1 MNSFVFPAH
10 DAFRNRAD
18 DLAAM
23 EDWWQGRDRN
33 ALTLFGRRRV
43 GKSWLFREFA
53 HNKLAIILVSDR
65 RAKGAQL
72 SRFAATLAPYF
83 GGVQPSITDVPELF
97 AALYTLGQD
106 RKLLV
111 VIDEFPYLLPT
122 RRREQDA
129 VLTGIQAVMEER
141 DSSKLKLLLC
151 GSHIGQMAT
160 LLSESSPIRGRL
172 TSLPVDPL
180 RFKDAQAF
188 IPAAG
193 AQEKVERFAVAGGM
207 SLYLDEL
214 GGGGS
219 LRERICS
226 RVLNSRGSL
235 FDDPREV
242 LEEEL
247 RSPGIY
253 FSILEELAAGERSA
267 GDLATAIGVK
277 TPDLSQYL
285 KTLQG
290 MSLVERV
297 APVAGRA
304 DLRFRVAD
312 PFLRFWF
319 RFVFPFQDD
328 LKSGVL
334 PASHYDS
341 EIQPIF
347 AEHVAPVFESLCR
360 QWTRQE
366 PGANGVGSW
375 WGNALNQLRKTGER
389 QTEEIDVVGLQRSA
403 VTVVG
408 ECKWTSGR
416 LTAKVLA
423 DVENYKIPAMRQAG
437 FKVAARPLIVLFSR
451 SGFKTNL
458 VEKVG
463 DRDDVRL
470 VELDQLVQDLLL

>member
-1 MNSFVFPAH
+1 
-10 DAFRNRAD
+10 
-18 DLAAM
+18 
-23 EDWWQGRDRN
+23 
-33 ALTLFGRRRV
+33 
-43 GKSWLFREFA
+43 
-53 HNKLAIILVSDR
+53 
-65 RAKGAQL
+65 
-72 SRFAATLAPYF
+72 
-83 GGVQPSITDVPELF
+83 
-97 AALYTLGQD
+97 
-106 RKLLV
+106 
-111 VIDEFPYLLPT
+111 
-122 RRREQDA
+122 
-129 VLTGIQAVMEER
+129 
-141 DSSKLKLLLC
+141 
-151 GSHIGQMAT
+151 
-160 LLSESSPIRGRL
+160 
-172 TSLPVDPL
+172 
-180 RFKDAQAF
+180 
-188 IPAAG
+188 
-193 AQEKVERFAVAGGM
+193 
-207 SLYLDEL
+207 
-214 GGGGS
+214 
-219 LRERICS
+219 
-226 RVLNSRGSL
+226 
-235 FDDPREV
+235 V

-334 PASHYDS
+334 PASHYDN

-375 WGNALNQLRKTGER
+375 WGNALNQLRETGER

-470 VELDQLVQDLLL
+470 VELDQLVQDLLR